1 MNRVPL
7 FLIVFLA
14 VAVLAL
20 ATFALSPT
28 LMGGAAIDYNN
39 FVIFIELA
47 VIGTVI
53 GFGWLAFGYATP
65 TKAWLVPLG
74 VVAAWCLVVGALT
87 FVANA
92 SARGHEETVLRE
104 AEERADALRVP
115 NQVDS
120 KGVAYPPEYVRQQLD
135 DVQSEIWRTIERRN
149 YKTMGVY
156 LSLGMLLV
164 GAAAA
169 GKFALLYRQRSRASS

>member
-1 MNRVPL
+1 MNRVPV

-47 VIGTVI
+47 VIGTVL
-53 GFGWLAFGYATP
+53 GFGWLAFGYAQP
-65 TKAWLVPLG
+65 TKVWLIPLG
-74 VVAAWCLVVGALT
+74 VVAAWCLVVGGMTLLT
-87 FVANA
+87 NVIAK
-92 SARGHEETVLRE
+92 SHEETSLRE
-104 AEERADALRVP
+104 AEERADALRAP

-120 KGVAYPPEYVRQQLD
+120 KGQSFPDDYIRRQLGD
-135 DVQSEIWRTIERRN
+135 IEDEIKRTRERLN
-149 YKTMGVY
+149 YKAMGVY

-164 GAAAA
+164 GVASA
-169 GKFALLYRQRSRASS
+169 GKFALLFRQRNRAS